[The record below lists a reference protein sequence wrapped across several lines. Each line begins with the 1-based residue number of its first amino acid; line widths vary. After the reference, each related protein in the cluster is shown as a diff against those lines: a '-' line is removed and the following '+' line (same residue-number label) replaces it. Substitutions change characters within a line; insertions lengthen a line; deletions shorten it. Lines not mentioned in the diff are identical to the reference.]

1 MKLKEISQISIHV
14 EENAPITASPSLLSR
29 LSQKVKQLV
38 FKYLP
43 KTSTPETQFKTTLAL
58 LLTQEDVRSYLFQ
71 DGKRREDFISA
82 LIQAAHECGFTGFSL
97 PQATD
102 PLVICQELTCLNG
115 QAISLIDDQAELTL
129 QSASLSPSKRQAIL
143 FSIFDRLE
151 RPPVHSVVE
160 IKGTGAIQS
169 IPLTTQYAQYKIL
182 EGRPGVGNISYS
194 YFADHATSG
203 IRTLHNSLPDS
214 KGTMNQRVV
223 YSTDT
228 GSWIGSYCGELSTP
242 FHVLEQILLIAGQT
256 NGELTVVERAPEGAT
271 VCDLSILFTSL
282 FSWYELS
289 LITDQKAGVHLWD
302 QKILLCNGTYYQLNL
317 LYYNIPFNSSNR
329 LPIPAEIKAAM
340 QDINDEAWILL
351 TAVFFRHLHIELDS
365 LSEIAARVDSLRSI
379 SDHHFLEREKA
390 LLEEIDAFRALI
402 PSLIE
407 KLNACTQ
414 DPFLASLKG
423 LYDKRVTGIDK
434 LLCLDYAIKTIE
446 LFHNKNSR
454 SGADRIAGAV
464 AADKAQYAF
473 QLIENKPFLHSI
485 ANSDEQNLFKNLY
498 SNYLLREEPEVNAAF
513 SSGFRKQV
521 HQNPETRHYLTD

>member
-1 MKLKEISQISIHV
+1 MKTKEISQISIRV
-14 EENAPITASPSLLSR
+14 EEDVPISVTPPLLNR

-43 KTSTPETQFKTTLAL
+43 RTSTPETQFKMTLAL
-58 LLTQEDVRSYLFQ
+58 LLIQEGVRSYLLQ

-82 LIQAAHECGFTGFSL
+82 LTHAAHECGFTDFSL
-97 PQATD
+97 PQTTH
-102 PLVICQELTCLNG
+102 PLEICQELTRLAG
-115 QAISLIDDQAELTL
+115 QETSLIENPAELAL
-129 QSASLSPSKRQAIL
+129 QSASLNQFKRQAIL

-151 RPPVHSVVE
+151 RPPVRSVME
-160 IKGTGAIQS
+160 IKGKGAVQS

-182 EGRPGVGNISYS
+182 EGSPEIGSISYA
-194 YFADHATSG
+194 YFADHATSS
-203 IRTLHNSLPDS
+203 IRTLHNTLPDS
-214 KGTMNQRVV
+214 KGTMNQRIVR
-223 YSTDT
+223 STDA

-242 FHVLEQILLIAGQT
+242 FHLLEQILLIAGLT
-256 NGELTVVERAPEGAT
+256 NGEARVVEHASKGTT
-271 VCDLSILFTSL
+271 VHQLSILFTSL

-289 LITDQKAGVHLWD
+289 LITDQRAAIHVWD
-302 QKILLCNGTYYQLNL
+302 QKILLCNKTYYQLNL
-317 LYYNIPFNSSNR
+317 LYYNIPFNR

-340 QDINDEAWILL
+340 SDINDEAWIVL
-351 TAVFFRHLHIELDS
+351 TASFFRHLGIEIDS

-379 SDHHFLEREKA
+379 REQHFLEREKA
-390 LLEEIDAFRALI
+390 LHEEIDRFRALL

-407 KLNACTQ
+407 KLNACPHN
-414 DPFLASLKG
+414 PFSYALQA
-423 LYDKRVTGIDK
+423 LYDKKLSGIDK
-434 LLCLDYAIKTIE
+434 LICLDYAVKTLG

-473 QLIENKPFLHSI
+473 QLIENKPFLPTH
-485 ANSDEQNLFKNLY
+485 ANAEEKELFKNIY

-521 HQNPETRHYLTD
+521 HQNPETRHYLTGYKT